1 MFRWMTNRLTIDR
14 RWLALMIGA
23 VAVLGLGTYGALPG
37 VSEATLYLL
46 PALLLLA
53 VLAARR
59 YPGERALLAMMRQQ
73 RPCSRWIHADEIARQ
88 SRPRALVPRGG
99 ALIAFALAV
108 RPPPL
113 AAAAIK

>member
-14 RWLALMIGA
+14 RCLGLMIGA
-23 VAVLGLGTYGALPG
+23 IAVLGLGTYWALPG
-37 VSEATLYLL
+37 LSEAMLYLL
-46 PALLLLA
+46 PPLLLVA
-53 VLAARR
+53 ALAARR
-59 YPGERALLAMMRQQ
+59 YPGERALLAMMRQK
-73 RPCSRWIHADEIARQ
+73 RPRPRRIRAGETPRQ

>member
-23 VAVLGLGTYGALPG
+23 VAVLGLGTHWALPG
-37 VSEATLYLL
+37 LSEAMLYLL
-46 PALLLLA
+46 PPLLLLA
-53 VLAARR
+53 ALAARR
-59 YPGERALLAMMRQQ
+59 YPGERALLALMRHKRR
-73 RPCSRWIHADEIARQ
+73 RPRWIDAGDITRQ
-88 SRPRALVPRGG
+88 SRPRALLPRGG

-113 AAAAIK
+113 AAAAIE